1 MLYAGR
7 NAVIS
12 YEPDNGELG
21 YSRGNVRAA
30 VEEIVRACLRA
41 PAGHATAV

>member
-1 MLYAGR
+1 MTSIPLLPDIILYAGR

-21 YSRGNVRAA
+21 YSCNNVR
-30 VEEIVRACLRA
+30 RQS
-41 PAGHATAV
+41 